1 MANTLFESGRQTIL
15 NGTVDW
21 AHGLNGAG
29 GIQAALMTYTA
40 PTAGIK
46 AVTGA
51 TVATPCVLTVTANG
65 FSVGDIVLVSGV
77 GGTLT
82 ANGIFQVIAQA
93 TNTITLGDYVNGN
106 NVVGVGTYTSGGVA
120 INLGAVSAL
129 GTWAS
134 FSGAIVGGSAVAGQ
148 NCVYLTGNTE
158 ANGIAEAS
166 ATTFTAVSG
175 AVCSAVALI
184 ACAAASGVPASTDQ
198 MLAWIDGQMIV
209 TCAAT
214 AVTTTLPV
222 ERLPAVIPA
231 STVLSFDDGTSA
243 TMSAAASTL
252 FGRTLTTTGTATT
265 TPGARATAPASGS
278 GLPVTPNGGN
288 ISITWDTVGAQHVG
302 IFKL

>member
-1 MANTLFESGRQTIL
+1 MANTLFESGRNSML
-15 NGTVDW
+15 
-21 AHGLNGAG
+21 LSGANNINLVGGFGGSG
-29 GIQAALMTYTA
+29 GIYAALITYAT

-51 TVATPCVLTVTANG
+51 TVASPCVLTVTANG
-65 FSVGDIVLVSGV
+65 FSAGDVVLVSGV

-82 ANGIFQVIAQA
+82 ANGIHVLSAVA
-93 TNTITLGDYVNGN
+93 TNTITLADYVNPAN
-106 NVVGVGTYTSGGVA
+106 PVVGVGTYSSGGVA
-120 INLGAVSAL
+120 INLGAVSSLA
-129 GTWAS
+129 TWAS
-134 FSGAIVGGSAVAGQ
+134 FIGALVGAPIQ
-148 NCVYLTGNTE
+148 LTSLTE
-158 ANGIAEAS
+158 ANGIAGAGITTFPAVAGGSVAS
-166 ATTFTAVSG
+166 AI
-175 AVCSAVALI
+175 ALI
-184 ACAAASGVPASTDQ
+184 ATAAIGTPATTDR

-243 TMSAAASTL
+243 TLSGVASTL

-278 GLPVTPNGGN
+278 GLPVTTNGGN
-288 ISITWDTVGAQHVG
+288 ISVTWDTVGAQHVG